1 MFKLNKSK
9 GIVGGELENGWSTHD
24 EQLDISGVIKEIQR
38 IIK

>member
-9 GIVGGELENGWSTHD
+9 GIVGGELQNGWMTHD
-24 EQLDISGVIKEIQR
+24 EQLDIARVIKEIQR